1 MNRAA
6 ADIAATP
13 GAPPNV
19 RPVERADVERRRHGR
34 RHIMKEFGSRGTVAV
49 GLLCATVGLA
59 APARADTWE
68 PTPPTVPFA
77 GSSSASDD
85 AGTVVSNLTSAGYR
99 VILNKVGTAPLDKC
113 KVTSV
118 TSGVPITQLVTGGA
132 RALTAK
138 VLYTTVYVTADCN
151 SHTST
156 STSTSAGG

>member
-6 ADIAATP
+6 ADITPTP
-13 GAPPNV
+13 GAP
-19 RPVERADVERRRHGR
+19 RRHRR
-34 RHIMKEFGSRGTVAV
+34 RHIMTEFGSRGTVAV

-59 APARADTWE
+59 GPARADTWE

-77 GSSSASDD
+77 GSSTASDD

-99 VILNKVGTAPLDKC
+99 VMLDKVGNAPLDKC

-118 TSGVPITQLVTGGA
+118 TSGVPITQLATSGA
-132 RALTAK
+132 RSMYAK

-151 SHTST
+151 SHMST
-156 STSTSAGG
+156 STGAGG